1 MAGIRILGL
10 GSSRGERT
18 VTNEMLAQ
26 AVDTSDSW
34 IRSKTGI
41 RSRYF
46 AEKKTNADLAA
57 EAAETAVRRAG
68 IPREQIGF
76 CLVCTFTADDDTPA
90 TACSV
95 AARSGLSERI
105 LALDLN
111 GACSGFIYG
120 CRIAEGLLAADLQK
134 EGMEK
139 PYGLVIGSERIS
151 PLMDMEDRGT
161 CVLFGDGAGAAVV
174 TWDETAETAFYGGC
188 IPDRQVLHCGRGSFI
203 EMGGQ
208 EVYRFAVSKVP
219 EAIEGVLHAAG
230 RTREEIRWF
239 VCHQA
244 NERIIDNAARRIGG
258 DSSKFYKN
266 LYTYGNTSAASIPIA
281 LCQMKEEN
289 LLEAGDRIVCT
300 GFGAG
305 LTYGSMLITI

>member
-95 AARSGLSERI
+95 AARLGLSERI

-134 EGMEK
+134 ESMEK

-244 NERIIDNAARRIGG
+244 NERISDNAARRIGG
-258 DSSKFYKN
+258 DSSKFYEN
-266 LYTYGNTSAASIPIA
+266 LYTYGNTSAASVPIA

>member
-95 AARSGLSERI
+95 AARLGLSERI

-134 EGMEK
+134 K
-139 PYGLVIGSERIS
+139 AWKNH
-151 PLMDMEDRGT
+151 MD
-161 CVLFGDGAGAAVV
+161 
-174 TWDETAETAFYGGC
+174 W
-188 IPDRQVLHCGRGSFI
+188 
-203 EMGGQ
+203 
-208 EVYRFAVSKVP
+208 
-219 EAIEGVLHAAG
+219 
-230 RTREEIRWF
+230 
-239 VCHQA
+239 
-244 NERIIDNAARRIGG
+244 
-258 DSSKFYKN
+258 
-266 LYTYGNTSAASIPIA
+266 
-281 LCQMKEEN
+281 
-289 LLEAGDRIVCT
+289 
-300 GFGAG
+300 
-305 LTYGSMLITI
+305 